1 MLHKPTAGGG
11 APSFARFCSESPER
25 WCLVRVQTGTR
36 PSHGGSNP
44 RSGDPTRRFGLP
56 AGRAPAAL
64 RSRDSAAGPGRA
76 PAVPARRPPPA
87 RPAPARISILNRR
100 LSVPQPRPALL
111 PELPGPWEW
120 RRLRSHRTVQKRPE
134 DASGPGAIDNEA
146 AGAAARP
153 GPCAPRPHLPARPSL
168 RLTVLP
174 PFRRSAH
181 PPRWR
186 MAGRPRPGPQHSGRA
201 AHGLVGARGA
211 LPAA

>member
-1 MLHKPTAGGG
+1 MLVFAVKVRSVGAWLGFRQGPGRPTEAPIRAAAIQPG
-11 APSFARFCSESPER
+11 ASACP
-25 WCLVRVQTGTR
+25 
-36 PSHGGSNP
+36 
-44 RSGDPTRRFGLP
+44 
-56 AGRAPAAL
+56 PAAL
-64 RSRDSAAGPGRA
+64 PLPCAPGTRLQGPGA
-76 PAVPARRPPPA
+76 PPRSLHVGPPPA